1 VNPAAP
7 HAPRGARSV
16 GTVANMGMGRMG
28 EEDGCVRVPLPAN
41 ETARV
46 PTLCDR
52 SVDEKAETTFAATAP
67 RRARSRSGRPG
78 DALADR
84 AAIGRPARAP
94 VARFPPAEPARGP
107 TPSPLRAPRL
117 VFAP

>member
-1 VNPAAP
+1 
-7 HAPRGARSV
+7 
-16 GTVANMGMGRMG
+16 MGMGRMG

-67 RRARSRSGRPG
+67 LGVSPREALGDDAVDQIRAEGSRLRLSPRPQG
-78 DALADR
+78 LLDTIGEGAGGLA
-84 AAIGRPARAP
+84 
-94 VARFPPAEPARGP
+94 
-107 TPSPLRAPRL
+107 
-117 VFAP
+117 